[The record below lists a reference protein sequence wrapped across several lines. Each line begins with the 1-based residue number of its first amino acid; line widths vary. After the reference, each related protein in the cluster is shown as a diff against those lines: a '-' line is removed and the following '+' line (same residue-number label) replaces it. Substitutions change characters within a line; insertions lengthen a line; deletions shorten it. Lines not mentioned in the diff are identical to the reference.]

1 MLQPHPPADH
11 RVLGID
17 IGGSF
22 IKAALVDVR
31 DGRLAGDP
39 LKLPTPQPGGPD
51 QVRNALA
58 ELMHQ
63 LAWRGAIGVGYPGVV
78 KRGICLSAA
87 NVSKD
92 WLNRN
97 IVDLLSPLTKA
108 PVAVL
113 NDADAAAL
121 AEMQFGAGRAERG
134 PEGRLVLLLTL
145 GTGIGSAVF
154 YRGQLFPN
162 TEFGHIEL
170 DGVDA
175 EVNAA
180 ASVRTRQNLSWPD
193 WSRRLNHYLAAMEK
207 LVSPDLII
215 LGGGISENADQ
226 FLPRLSVR
234 AELRIAELGN
244 HAGLVG
250 AALATCTPI

>member
-1 MLQPHPPADH
+1 MQQSPSRPDDH
-11 RVLGID
+11 VLGID

-22 IKAALVDVR
+22 IKAALVDLS
-31 DGRLAGDP
+31 DGHLVSKTIRQ
-39 LKLPTPQPGGPD
+39 PTPQPGGPE
-51 QVRNALA
+51 QVRAAIADVMHTLDWKGAL
-58 ELMHQ
+58 
-63 LAWRGAIGVGYPGVV
+63 GVGYPGVV

-87 NVSKD
+87 NVSSE
-92 WLNRN
+92 WLNLN
-97 IVDLLSPLTKA
+97 ITGLLAPLTGA

-113 NDADAAAL
+113 NDADAAGL

-134 PEGRLVLLLTL
+134 PDGRVVLLLTL
-145 GTGIGSAVF
+145 GTGIGTAFF

-175 EVNAA
+175 EINAA

-193 WSRRLNHYLAAMEK
+193 WSRQLNHYLDAMEK

-215 LGGGISENADQ
+215 LGGGISENADH
-226 FLPRLSVR
+226 FLPRLSVK
-234 AELRIAELGN
+234 AELRVAELGN
-244 HAGLVG
+244 TAGLIG
-250 AALATCTPI
+250 AAMATRTAI